1 MNINFT
7 LFSQAMAFAVFI
19 WFTVKFVWP
28 PLLRA
33 IETRQKTIA
42 DGLAAGERG
51 KHDLELAS
59 HRSADLVRDAKQR
72 AADIITQAEKRAA
85 EIVEEA
91 KSSAKDEGGSYPR
104 RRQGGGRTGGVPRQG
119 KLTAAGGGAGGGRC
133 LKNSTAGSGCKRPR
147 GSACFH
153 QGRAVSDG

>member
-7 LFSQAMAFAVFI
+7 LISQALAFSVFI

-33 IETRQKTIA
+33 IEERQKTIA

-51 KHDLELAS
+51 RHELELAS
-59 HRSADLVRDAKQR
+59 QRSSEVLKEAKQR
-72 AADIITQAEKRAA
+72 ASEIILQAEKRAT

-91 KSSAKDEGGSYPR
+91 KRAAKDEGDRIVAGAKADIAHEMFSAKESLRQHAAQLALAGAEKILR
-104 RRQGGGRTGGVPRQG
+104 REIDA
-119 KLTAAGGGAGGGRC
+119 KAHADILSAIEED
-133 LKNSTAGSGCKRPR
+133 LK
-147 GSACFH
+147 
-153 QGRAVSDG
+153 

>member
-7 LFSQAMAFAVFI
+7 LISQAIAFSVFI

-33 IETRQKTIA
+33 IEERQKTIA

-51 KHDLELAS
+51 RHELELAS
-59 HRSADLVRDAKQR
+59 QRSSDVLKEAKQR
-72 AADIITQAEKRAA
+72 ASEIILQAEKRAS

-91 KSSAKDEGGSYPR
+91 KKAAKEEGDRIVAGAKADIEHEMFSAKETLRQHVAELAVAGAAKILR
-104 RRQGGGRTGGVPRQG
+104 REVDAKAHADLLVTIQED
-119 KLTAAGGGAGGGRC
+119 
-133 LKNSTAGSGCKRPR
+133 LK
-147 GSACFH
+147 
-153 QGRAVSDG
+153 

>member
-7 LFSQAMAFAVFI
+7 LISQAIAFSVFI

-33 IETRQKTIA
+33 IEERQKNIA

-51 KHDLELAS
+51 RHELELAS
-59 HRSADLVRDAKQR
+59 QRSAEVLKEAKHL
-72 AADIITQAEKRAA
+72 ASEIVSQAEKRST

-91 KSSAKDEGGSYPR
+91 KKTAKEESDRIIAGAKAEVQHEMFSAKEALRQYAAQLAIAGATKILR
-104 RRQGGGRTGGVPRQG
+104 REIDAKVHADI
-119 KLTAAGGGAGGGRC
+119 L
-133 LKNSTAGSGCKRPR
+133 
-147 GSACFH
+147 
-153 QGRAVSDG
+153 VSIEEDLR

>member
-7 LFSQAMAFAVFI
+7 LISQAIAFSVFI

-33 IETRQKTIA
+33 IEERQKTIA

-51 KHDLELAS
+51 RHELELAS
-59 HRSADLVRDAKQR
+59 QRSSDVLKEAKQR
-72 AADIITQAEKRAA
+72 ATEIILQAEKRAS

-91 KSSAKDEGGSYPR
+91 KKTAKEEGDRIVAGAKADIEHEVFSAKESLRQHVADLAVAGAAKILR
-104 RRQGGGRTGGVPRQG
+104 REVDA
-119 KLTAAGGGAGGGRC
+119 KAHADLLAAIQED
-133 LKNSTAGSGCKRPR
+133 LK
-147 GSACFH
+147 
-153 QGRAVSDG
+153 

>member
-7 LFSQAMAFAVFI
+7 LISQAIAFSVFI

-33 IETRQKTIA
+33 IEERQKTIA

-51 KHDLELAS
+51 RHELELAS
-59 HRSADLVRDAKQR
+59 QRSSEVLKEAKHRSAEIVL
-72 AADIITQAEKRAA
+72 QAEKRAS

-91 KSSAKDEGGSYPR
+91 KKAAREEGDRIVTAAKADVEHEVFSAKEALRQHVAELAVAGAAKILR
-104 RRQGGGRTGGVPRQG
+104 REVDAKAHADLLVAIQED
-119 KLTAAGGGAGGGRC
+119 
-133 LKNSTAGSGCKRPR
+133 LK
-147 GSACFH
+147 
-153 QGRAVSDG
+153 

>member
-7 LFSQAMAFAVFI
+7 LISQALAFSTFI

-33 IETRQKTIA
+33 IEERQKTIA

-51 KHDLELAS
+51 RHELDLAS
-59 HRSADLVRDAKQR
+59 QRASDVLKEAKQR
-72 AADIITQAEKRAA
+72 ASEIILQAEKRAS

-91 KSSAKDEGGSYPR
+91 KNTAREEGERIITGAKAEISHEIFSAKEALRQHAANLAIVGAEKILR
-104 RRQGGGRTGGVPRQG
+104 REVDAKVHADMLATIEED
-119 KLTAAGGGAGGGRC
+119 
-133 LKNSTAGSGCKRPR
+133 LK
-147 GSACFH
+147 
-153 QGRAVSDG
+153 

>member
-7 LFSQAMAFAVFI
+7 LISQALAFSTFI

-33 IETRQKTIA
+33 IEERQKTIA

-51 KHDLELAS
+51 RHELELAS
-59 HRSADLVRDAKQR
+59 HRSSEILKEAKQQ
-72 AADIITQAEKRAA
+72 ASEIILQAEKRAS

-91 KSSAKDEGGSYPR
+91 KNTAKEEGDRIITGAKAEIDHEIFSAKESL
-104 RRQGGGRTGGVPRQG
+104 RQH
-119 KLTAAGGGAGGGRC
+119 AANLAIAGATKILRKEVDANVHAELLASIEED
-133 LKNSTAGSGCKRPR
+133 LK
-147 GSACFH
+147 
-153 QGRAVSDG
+153 